1 MKIEN
6 VVKVMNFHSLLRVDS
21 SKKNAEKFF
30 EYEKALNEFT
40 DNILNNRNLLLDKKL
55 LQLDKNARPLNI
67 YIGNDLGF
75 CGNFNT
81 NVSTE
86 ARRDENCDK
95 IIIGKKIIKNN
106 QDGVLLAITKEEY
119 KENIK
124 EIERIL
130 YDAITNRK
138 NSEINVVY
146 NHYFNI
152 SKIELTRK
160 RLLPLPERGTDKKTY
175 KEDFAVEGDIND
187 ILINI
192 IVLYLLYEIRIAT
205 ENSFASEN
213 IMRQAITKES
223 LKKIEEIEEENERME
238 RKIRKNINFKKTL
251 ENLTNVNNK
260 DG

>member
-119 KENIK
+119 KE
-124 EIERIL
+124 
-130 YDAITNRK
+130 
-138 NSEINVVY
+138 
-146 NHYFNI
+146 
-152 SKIELTRK
+152 
-160 RLLPLPERGTDKKTY
+160 KK
-175 KEDFAVEGDIND
+175 K
-187 ILINI
+187 
-192 IVLYLLYEIRIAT
+192 
-205 ENSFASEN
+205 
-213 IMRQAITKES
+213 
-223 LKKIEEIEEENERME
+223 
-238 RKIRKNINFKKTL
+238 
-251 ENLTNVNNK
+251 
-260 DG
+260 